1 MEPLTMM
8 LLAAALGAGTSLA
21 GSGMQQRAN
30 KEAAAKLFT
39 DEERERLA
47 ELQRQRAA
55 GELGMSEAQ
64 ELDLDA
70 VLRAQRASSSR
81 ASQAER
87 LQQQAASSAS
97 ARDVFLQQAAAEA
110 GRQQG
115 ITGDALVRQQA
126 EQSAEQVQL
135 AELAQLVNQRTS
147 AAQLAAG
154 GAGAGLT
161 QAGAAASSAL
171 QSAAT
176 LDTGMSDAELLRLYQ
191 GLPASGGAAASSDM
205 SGYV

>member
-1 MEPLTMM
+1 M
-8 LLAAALGAGTSLA
+8 
-21 GSGMQQRAN
+21 
-30 KEAAAKLFT
+30 
-39 DEERERLA
+39 
-47 ELQRQRAA
+47 
-55 GELGMSEAQ
+55 
-64 ELDLDA
+64 
-70 VLRAQRASSSR
+70 
-81 ASQAER
+81 
-87 LQQQAASSAS
+87 
-97 ARDVFLQQAAAEA
+97 
-110 GRQQG
+110 
-115 ITGDALVRQQA
+115 RQQA